1 MLLRT
6 TSALIALTA
15 ALTVTACGGGQATPG
30 TVTVS
35 GSGHFPA
42 DGLVDWKSY
51 ADHVATY
58 RVVAD
63 REIAA
68 SSAAERA
75 RGEYLIAREVTV
87 EVERRLWSAR
97 GAPKLPKRFT
107 MEALGW
113 SVSHGAR
120 RAILFEDAPRVAV
133 GERYLV
139 PLVREDGRWAA
150 MTLSSQLRLDG
161 DRVTAPGAG
170 ASRGPVPSQLSGRT
184 VAQVRAAV
192 AAQKADPV
200 ALRFRDLRP
209 ERRVRAVVKAKD

>member
-15 ALTVTACGGGQATPG
+15 ALTIAACGGGQATPG

-42 DGLVDWKSY
+42 DGLIDWKSY
-51 ADHVATY
+51 ADHVATF
-58 RVVAD
+58 RVVSD

-68 SSAAERA
+68 SSAEERA

-87 EVERRLWSAR
+87 EIERRLWSAR
-97 GAPKLPKRFT
+97 SAPALPGRFT

-120 RAILFEDAPRVAV
+120 RTILFEDAPRVEV
-133 GERYLV
+133 GERYV
-139 PLVREDGRWAA
+139 APLVREGGRWAA
-150 MTLSSQLRLDG
+150 MTLTSQLRLDG
-161 DRVTAPGAG
+161 RRVTAPADGSAK
-170 ASRGPVPSQLSGRT
+170 GPVPSQLSGRT
-184 VAQVRAAV
+184 VDQVRAAV

-200 ALRFRDLRP
+200 ALRYRSLRP
-209 ERRVRAVVKAKD
+209 EQRVMAVVRAKD